1 MDNKPII
8 GVAAAVVVAAAGTW
22 YYLHARHAA
31 PAPAPA
37 VSQPPVPAPPPD
49 DAIQHPLAAA
59 DDSAAKAPLPALNDS
74 DAALSDALA
83 GVIGPGA
90 LKDYL
95 LPENII
101 RHIVVTI
108 DNLPRPKAAVAKRP
122 TSAVGGTFVAEG
134 DELRSNLDPQNFARY
149 QPMVAVISKLDM
161 QRLVGVYRHFYP
173 LFQQSY
179 QDLGYPNGYFND
191 RLVQVIDNLLA
202 TPSPSQPIA
211 LLRPNVMYTFADPAL
226 ESLSAGQKILIRMG
240 PDNAAAIKI
249 KLKELRTAVT
259 AAPPKR

>member
-1 MDNKPII
+1 MINKPMI
-8 GVAAAVVVAAAGTW
+8 GVAAAVIIAAVGTW
-22 YYLHARHAA
+22 YYLHSRHAA
-31 PAPAPA
+31 LAPAPVAAHPA
-37 VSQPPVPAPPPD
+37 VPTPPPE
-49 DAIQHPLAAA
+49 DAIQHPLAAV
-59 DDSAAKAPLPALNDS
+59 DDAPAKAPLPALNDS
-74 DAALSDALA
+74 DAALADAL
-83 GVIGPGA
+83 GHLIGPTA

-122 TSAVGGTFVAEG
+122 TSPVDGTFAADG
-134 DELRSNLDPQNFARY
+134 DELHSRLNPQNYARY
-149 QPMVAVISKLDM
+149 QPMVAVISKLDTH
-161 QRLVGVYRHFYP
+161 QLVGVYVHFYP

-202 TPSPSQPIA
+202 TPQPAEPIE

-259 AAPPKR
+259 VAPPKR

>member
-1 MDNKPII
+1 MINKPII
-8 GVAAAVVVAAAGTW
+8 GVAAAVVIAAAGTW

-31 PAPAPA
+31 LPAAPAA
-37 VSQPPVPAPPPD
+37 VQLPVPVPPAE

-59 DDSAAKAPLPALNDS
+59 EDSAVKAPLPALNDS
-74 DAALSDALA
+74 DAALSEALR
-83 GVIGPGA
+83 GVIGPSA
-90 LKDYL
+90 LQDFL

-122 TSAVGGTFVAEG
+122 TSAVGGTFVVDG
-134 DELRSNLDPQNFARY
+134 DELRAKLDPQNFARY

-161 QRLVGVYRHFYP
+161 HQLVGVYGHFYP

-202 TPSPSQPIA
+202 TPAPAEPIE
-211 LLRPNVMYTFADPAL
+211 LLRPNVMYTFADPKL

-249 KLKELRTAVT
+249 KLKELRAAVT
-259 AAPPKR
+259 ATPPKR

>member
-1 MDNKPII
+1 MINKPMI
-8 GVAAAVVVAAAGTW
+8 GVAAAVVIAAAGTW
-22 YYLHARHAA
+22 YYLHTRHAA
-31 PAPAPA
+31 VPPAPAA
-37 VSQPPVPAPPPD
+37 QLPVPVPPAE

-59 DDSAAKAPLPALNDS
+59 DDAAAKAPLPALNDS
-74 DAALSDALA
+74 DAALSDAL
-83 GVIGPGA
+83 GRVIGPSA

-122 TSAVGGTFVAEG
+122 ASAVGGTFVVDG
-134 DELRSNLDPQNFARY
+134 DELRAKLDPQNFARY
-149 QPMVAVISKLDM
+149 QPMVAVISKLDLH
-161 QRLVGVYRHFYP
+161 QLVGVYGHFYP

-202 TPSPSQPIA
+202 TPAPAEPIE
-211 LLRPNVMYTFADPAL
+211 LLRPNVMYTFADPRL

-240 PDNAAAIKI
+240 PENAAEIKI
-249 KLKELRTAVT
+249 KLK
-259 AAPPKR
+259 